1 MVPEQISYSKPI
13 LENFIAFRREQNY
26 IKNKDTKEEG
36 NHLIDLNKKFKRIPF
51 YLKYYDKKPSKEDV
65 VVVRA

>member
-36 NHLIDLNKKFKRIPF
+36 NHLIEKTFKRRCCCCKSLINF
-51 YLKYYDKKPSKEDV
+51 RYSFIF
-65 VVVRA
+65 